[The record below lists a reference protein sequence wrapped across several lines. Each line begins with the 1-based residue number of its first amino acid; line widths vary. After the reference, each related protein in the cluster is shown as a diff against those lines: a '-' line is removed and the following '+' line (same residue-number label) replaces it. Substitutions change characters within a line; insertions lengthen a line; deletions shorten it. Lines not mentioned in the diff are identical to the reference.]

1 MIQNSSHRI
10 RWGIWGWTF
19 HAFMLFVLCEDNSS
33 EFWKNELIFSW
44 LKIPTVFKSH
54 WNWVFLSLQPS
65 FKQTKANHWHCKWVS
80 VPPEQKDKSRGSGT
94 GCHHPAVTLAPGPP
108 AKAMLCTHLPP
119 AAFLSLL
126 WKLTAVCQNPLA
138 QSTPWST
145 RLGGKLRELPLWE
158 RGGTRTLLL
167 VPAVL
172 FWAQTELRW
181 VPVVSLSPYQP
192 EQPWVLWLA
201 HISAWAGHHC
211 TALTTICWKMEQ
223 GSQWPSAANLRKQLE
238 KYYYCSC

>member
-1 MIQNSSHRI
+1 MGLSATRTEGQKQRL
-10 RWGIWGWTF
+10 W
-19 HAFMLFVLCEDNSS
+19 
-33 EFWKNELIFSW
+33 
-44 LKIPTVFKSH
+44 H
-54 WNWVFLSLQPS
+54 W
-65 FKQTKANHWHCKWVS
+65 
-80 VPPEQKDKSRGSGT
+80 
-94 GCHHPAVTLAPGPP
+94 
-108 AKAMLCTHLPP
+108 LPP
-119 AAFLSLL
+119 PSSDTGSRATSQSHALYSPPTCCFLSLL

-172 FWAQTELRW
+172 FWAQTELPW
-181 VPVVSLSPYQP
+181 VPVVSLSPCQP